1 MLRQRR
7 QNSSANI
14 SLSTGQLGGVAEH
27 FLKKAIIR
35 EKVREKVKARFAASL
50 YL

>member
-7 QNSSANI
+7 QNSSAII
-14 SLSTGQLGGVAEH
+14 SLYFRQLEVVAEH